1 MVGILTLSLLGLGV
15 VNALPAAKSVEERQG
30 GVFGLGPGESGFGY
44 GNGGPL
50 PNCIA
55 GIPTQYQPPCVNS
68 VKPPKERRHGGS
80 SMAASIE
87 SRYFVIPADAL
98 TDTKHAIET
107 LELQLEVLQ
116 NKVDKTHEDWD
127 DIKAIKSALKYLVDI
142 ISITAPPGTGSTFTP
157 GKRSFALPE
166 DALTDTKHAIETLEL
181 ELEAL
186 QNKVDKT
193 HEDWDDIKAIK
204 SALKYLVNII
214 SITAP
219 PGTGS
224 TFTPGKRSFVLPEDA
239 LTDTKHAIETLELW
253 LEALQN
259 KPHKTAE
266 DKADIKAIKS
276 ALNYLVGIISIEA
289 PPGTGSTF
297 TPGKRDFTL
306 PPDATTNTKHAIET
320 LELELEAL
328 QNKPHKTAADKAEIK
343 AIKSALSYLAGIISI
358 SAPPGTGETFTPGKR
373 DFSLP
378 LDAYTDTKHAI
389 ETLELELEALQNKPY
404 KTAEDKADI
413 QAIKAAL
420 NYLVGILAISAP
432 PGTGQTFTPGK
443 RAVASFKDQC
453 PDHLDGAELAFEELM
468 HKKGKLTLQ
477 EYIVYEQLRH
487 LLAGCGVTI
496 VKSPPGTSTTIKPSD
511 KRDDYPVVGEVV
523 NDGTVNDTVPA
534 VEDPTTPFDV
544 AGLLQSYD
552 ALVASIGST
561 EPAFF
566 TYLALQQIVDLL
578 AFYGIVVDLPASSIE
593 KRGTAIVSKSCQA
606 SDTKGLADALAALLK
621 AYGSPNKAPANIY
634 LIEQILVVALQ
645 LCGQS
650 PAGWTTLTPNTPIP
664 GAPIKPDLPTYPG
677 APLVPDATIPGAP
690 MVPDV
695 PVPGAPIVPDV
706 TVPAAPVVPDV
717 TVPGGEITP
726 DPTTPGGPIQVSDR
740 RSVVASTKADTSA
753 LSSAFNILEQI
764 YGSYESGTIPLP
776 LFLIMLNIV
785 TILQSTGGQTVPGWP
800 ILGPGTVVIGP
811 ST

>member
-44 GNGGPL
+44 GNGGAL
-50 PNCIA
+50 PTCIA
-55 GIPTQYQPPCVNS
+55 GIPTQYQPPCVN
-68 VKPPKERRHGGS
+68 
-80 SMAASIE
+80 A
-87 SRYFVIPADAL
+87 
-98 TDTKHAIET
+98 
-107 LELQLEVLQ
+107 
-116 NKVDKTHEDWD
+116 
-127 DIKAIKSALKYLVDI
+127 
-142 ISITAPPGTGSTFTP
+142 APPGTGSTFTP
-157 GKRSFALPE
+157 GKRDFTLPA
-166 DALTDTKHAIETLEL
+166 DATTNTKHAIETLEL
-181 ELEAL
+181 E
-186 QNKVDKT
+186 
-193 HEDWDDIKAIK
+193 
-204 SALKYLVNII
+204 
-214 SITAP
+214 
-219 PGTGS
+219 
-224 TFTPGKRSFVLPEDA
+224 
-239 LTDTKHAIETLELW
+239 

-276 ALNYLVGIISIEA
+276 ALNYL
-289 PPGTGSTF
+289 
-297 TPGKRDFTL
+297 
-306 PPDATTNTKHAIET
+306 
-320 LELELEAL
+320 
-328 QNKPHKTAADKAEIK
+328 
-343 AIKSALSYLAGIISI
+343 AGIIAI
-358 SAPPGTGETFTPGKR
+358 SAPPGTGQTFTPGKR

-378 LDAYTDTKHAI
+378 SDATTNTKHAI

-413 QAIKAAL
+413 LAIKAAL
-420 NYLVGILAISAP
+420 NYLIGLISISAP
-432 PGTGQTFTPGK
+432 PGGGQTFTPGK
-443 RAVASFKDQC
+443 RAVATFKDQC
-453 PDHLDGAELAFEELM
+453 PDQLDGAELAFEELM

-477 EYIVYEQLRH
+477 EFIVYEQLRH

-523 NDGTVNDTVPA
+523 NDGTVNDTTPA
-534 VEDPTTPFDV
+534 VEDPTAPFDV

-566 TYLALQQIVDLL
+566 TYLALQQIADLL
-578 AFYGIVVDLPASSIE
+578 AVYGIVVDLPASTIE
-593 KRGTAIVSKSCQA
+593 KRGAAIVSRSCQT
-606 SDTKGLADALAALLK
+606 SDTQGLSSALAALLK

-634 LIEQILVVALQ
+634 LIEQILVLALQ

-677 APLVPDATIPGAP
+677 APL
-690 MVPDV
+690 
-695 PVPGAPIVPDV
+695 
-706 TVPAAPVVPDV
+706 
-717 TVPGGEITP
+717 ITP
-726 DPTTPGGPIQVSDR
+726 DPTTPGSPIQVSDR
-740 RSVVASTKADTSA
+740 RSVVASTKADTEA
-753 LSSAFNILEQI
+753 LSSAFNILEQL

-776 LFLIMLNIV
+776 LFLIMINIV